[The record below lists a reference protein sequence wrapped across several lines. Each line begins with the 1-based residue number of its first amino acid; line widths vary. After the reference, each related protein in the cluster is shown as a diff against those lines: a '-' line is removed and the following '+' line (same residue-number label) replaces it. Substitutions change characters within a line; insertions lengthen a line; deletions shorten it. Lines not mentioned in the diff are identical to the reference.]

1 MVVEPT
7 GIMDGDETQA
17 GMTPSTIKIPVDC
30 RRMLTKE
37 EGWNSGTDSKYRCEA
52 KGSGRGKDVSPTSTS
67 PLLVPVA
74 DTEIKRKVGCIGEDG
89 RSSDDSSD
97 DDGDRGMQLG
107 FVERLPEEMQNRL
120 LFQDPDWRDWDGGKV
135 GGKPIWLNP
144 RDLPPQKLLLC
155 PSCQDP
161 LSFVL
166 QIYCPLDEPE
176 EAFHR
181 ALYVFVCQ
189 KFRCQGPG
197 CVKALRCQLPRQN
210 LFYASDPRDIRKNG
224 GRIKGRAALA
234 VRTCDV
240 CGLRADK
247 VCAGCKRVSYCT
259 HKHQKEG
266 WKTGHK
272 LDCRKVEREK
282 LATEGG
288 GQERG
293 ANLTSG
299 GVPASSVNPPQA
311 NAPDLGRPA
320 DSGVKNA
327 LRSTFPEYEIVIEE
341 ERVQNDAVRDAR
353 EQDADAA
360 LLEKYKHVIVSET
373 DDDASLDQQ
382 HLNQATGAKLALTDA
397 LSLRFLAVIGRYPAQ
412 ILRYARWDDAAALW
426 VSRDERPASSTDIP
440 SCPLCGARRAFE
452 FQVMPQLLHHLRVDA
467 QVQAPGHLQLGSLDW
482 GTLAVYT
489 CVKSCR
495 TGEKVTG
502 IEEGTG
508 GEEGRYVE
516 EFVWRQKP
524 MA

>member
-1 MVVEPT
+1 
-7 GIMDGDETQA
+7 MDGDETQA
-17 GMTPSTIKIPVDC
+17 
-30 RRMLTKE
+30 
-37 EGWNSGTDSKYRCEA
+37 
-52 KGSGRGKDVSPTSTS
+52 
-67 PLLVPVA
+67 
-74 DTEIKRKVGCIGEDG
+74 GEDG

-197 CVKALRCQLPRQN
+197 
-210 LFYASDPRDIRKNG
+210 
-224 GRIKGRAALA
+224 
-234 VRTCDV
+234 
-240 CGLRADK
+240 
-247 VCAGCKRVSYCT
+247 
-259 HKHQKEG
+259 
-266 WKTGHK
+266 
-272 LDCRKVEREK
+272 KVEREK